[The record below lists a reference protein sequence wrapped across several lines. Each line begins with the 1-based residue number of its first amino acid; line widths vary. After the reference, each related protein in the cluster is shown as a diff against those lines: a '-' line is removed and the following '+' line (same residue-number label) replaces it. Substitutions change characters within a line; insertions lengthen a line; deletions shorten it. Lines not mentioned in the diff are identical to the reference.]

1 MEKNNMGK
9 KVCNSFLELETE
21 ILKAGR
27 KADLKAL
34 SAKISIGQITLMSWF
49 FSGVSIPLS
58 RLDLLT
64 HEFNLVLRQR

>member
-1 MEKNNMGK
+1 MGK
-9 KVCNSFLELETE
+9 KVCNSFKELETE

-27 KADLKAL
+27 KADLKTL
-34 SAKISIGQITLMSWF
+34 SSKLSIREITLKSWF

-64 HEFNLVLRQR
+64 REFNLVLR

>member
-1 MEKNNMGK
+1 MGK
-9 KVCNSFLELETE
+9 KVCNSFKELETE

-34 SAKISIGQITLMSWF
+34 SSKLSIREITLKSWF

-64 HEFNLVLRQR
+64 REFNLVLR

>member
-1 MEKNNMGK
+1 MGR
-9 KVCNSFLELETE
+9 KVCNSFRELETE

-34 SAKISIGQITLMSWF
+34 SAKISVREITLKSWF

-64 HEFNLVLRQR
+64 HEFNLALK